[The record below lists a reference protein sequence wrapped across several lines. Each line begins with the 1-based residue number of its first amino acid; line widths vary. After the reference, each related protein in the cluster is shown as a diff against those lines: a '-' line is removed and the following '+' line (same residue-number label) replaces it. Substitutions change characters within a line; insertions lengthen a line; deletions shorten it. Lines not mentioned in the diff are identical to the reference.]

1 MRTLS
6 NVLRGALQNPISAR
20 AVPIFATNKYL
31 NKYQNND
38 SSDHLENAHYNLT
51 AINGSSIVASSR
63 QFSTN
68 TDVRFFSYDSPV
80 GTKNVI
86 DVTNDYVFKNIFKH
100 KEIITNFLENVLIGD
115 KKILPS
121 NSVIEDLE
129 FLPNEYIQDK
139 IPEESKRTIFDL
151 QIKTNEGIFIVEM
164 QKGAKPEY
172 LQRIEFYSAIAY
184 SSQPIKKG
192 PYIKMKEYVNAKP
205 VVTISIL
212 DEESGKNIFD
222 PEVPCI
228 SYHINTEQKTGKQYM
243 KALSHVFID
252 LKKFDDQEDMAEDM
266 QDWLRLFTK
275 QDLNYNYHNEQ
286 VKNAIKYIN
295 DIIDNNYDAY
305 LRHSLTEQI
314 QETEKHDARAEGKA
328 EGKFEGK
335 AEGKAE
341 GISVALKYAPDANL
355 QEDFNI
361 TQEQEDKIKQLEKQ
375 PPDALDVEKILLSDW
390 DIEKLDQQQNTELL
404 GTDSNDEGHDS

>member
-1 MRTLS
+1 MR
-6 NVLRGALQNPISAR
+6 
-20 AVPIFATNKYL
+20 
-31 NKYQNND
+31 
-38 SSDHLENAHYNLT
+38 
-51 AINGSSIVASSR
+51 
-63 QFSTN
+63 
-68 TDVRFFSYDSPV
+68 
-80 GTKNVI
+80 
-86 DVTNDYVFKNIFKH
+86 
-100 KEIITNFLENVLIGD
+100 
-115 KKILPS
+115 
-121 NSVIEDLE
+121 
-129 FLPNEYIQDK
+129 
-139 IPEESKRTIFDL
+139 
-151 QIKTNEGIFIVEM
+151 GIFIVEM

-252 LKKFDDQEDMAEDM
+252 LKKFDDQEDIAEDM

-295 DIIDNNYDAY
+295 DIIANNYDAY

-314 QETEKHDARAEGKA
+314 QETEKRDAKAEGKA
-328 EGKFEGK
+328 EGKGSK
-335 AEGKAE
+335 AKESPAKVARARASQAATSQDDASDVSNM
-341 GISVALKYAPDANL
+341 GIELPIV
-355 QEDFNI
+355 F
-361 TQEQEDKIKQLEKQ
+361 Q
-375 PPDALDVEKILLSDW
+375 PCK
-390 DIEKLDQQQNTELL
+390 
-404 GTDSNDEGHDS
+404 